1 MTAPEDL
8 LASRFYQNMNRITG
22 LVKLIES
29 DVASLRPSGFQ
40 SHGVRADIL
49 RAIAVFLH
57 ATFEDVLR
65 TTARQRLLVANSE
78 VLDKIPLVGT
88 SRSRRAEKFH
98 LGALNT
104 HRGKAVDDVIQESV
118 ESYLNRESFSSCSD
132 VEEILTQMGLD
143 TGPFKSFYSDLD
155 LMMKRRHRIVHEAD
169 LASPNHSVSV
179 VWGIS
184 DDFNL
189 SIWLLVVMAF
199 YAQLRVALDPADEL
213 NRLMVARRMKA
224 IELAKSVRAEIAG
237 LEVDSTRSALVKAQE
252 ASERLTEVIGFLGPP
267 SVEELLLIWKNQK
280 SPDDH
285 TTDEEARAKLAAIC
299 KESAQ
304 KQD

>member
-22 LVKLIES
+22 LVKLIHL
-29 DVASLRPSGFQ
+29 DVDSLRPSGLQ

-49 RAIAVFLH
+49 RAIVVFLH

-65 TTARQRLLVANSE
+65 TTARQRLPVANSE

-118 ESYLNRESFSSCSD
+118 ENYLDRESFSSCAD
-132 VEEILTQMGLD
+132 VDEILTQMGLD
-143 TGPFKSFYSDLD
+143 TGPFKPFYSDLD

-169 LASPNHSVSV
+169 LASPSHSVSV
-179 VWGIS
+179 PWGIS
-184 DDFNL
+184 DDFTL
-189 SIWLLVVMAF
+189 AIWLLIVMAF
-199 YAQLRVALDPADEL
+199 YAQLRVAVDPTDEF
-213 NRLMVARRMKA
+213 NRLIVVRRLKA
-224 IELAKSVRAEIAG
+224 IEIANSVRAEIAV
-237 LEVDSTRSALVKAQE
+237 LQVDSTRSTLIKAQE

-267 SVEELLLIWKNQK
+267 SVEELFVIWKNQK
-280 SPDDH
+280 SADDQ
-285 TTDEEARAKLAAIC
+285 TSEEEARARLAAIC
-299 KESAQ
+299 SESTQ